1 MNGPQQ
7 SSWTTLNSEELYQ
20 INSWGDG
27 YFGINAKG
35 ELVVQPN
42 GYANGV
48 EISIMEVVEEIKT
61 QELELPVVIRFHDI
75 LRSRVQNLNTIFKD
89 TMDRLSYRGAY
100 KGVYPIKV
108 NQMREVVEEILD
120 AGSPFAFGLE
130 AGSKAELLSVLAYNT
145 HPESLTILNG
155 YKDETYMRLAM
166 LGRKLN
172 RKSIVVIEQF
182 HELPLLVRISQ
193 EMNVVPIIGLRIKMS
208 AKSVGKWEKSSGE
221 RAKFG
226 LTSSEL
232 LQALTFLNT
241 TNMTQQVKLL
251 HFHIGSQVPDVRVF
265 KNAIAEAGRVYTEL
279 YKMGLPLEYLDVGGG
294 LGVDYDGSRSV
305 CDSSRNYSIEEYVH
319 DIVESLMRI
328 CDVTSVPHPHI
339 VTESG
344 RAITAHHSCVIT
356 NVFDQIDPATTSID
370 TNTVEN
376 ESAIVTQMRDL
387 LNDEHKE
394 AQALFNDAEQ
404 LKRQLF
410 HAFTLGVISLTERAK
425 AETLYW
431 KVCKKIERSLNRF
444 EEIPDGLEKLTER
457 LSSQYLCNFSVF
469 QSTADAWAIGQVL
482 PITPIHRLNEEP
494 THWASLVDITCDSDG
509 KIDQFVTSEG
519 PTPILPL
526 HELKPDEQ
534 YYLGI
539 FLTGAYQDVMGDM
552 HNLFGRINEVHVYS
566 YDDDPKDFYVEEI
579 IKGFSARDVLSQ
591 MQYTPQMMA
600 TLMKRHIDREIAQGK
615 LNPREGIKLIDFYDK
630 CLDSYTYLQMN

>member
-1 MNGPQQ
+1 MSQNSP
-7 SSWTTLNSEELYQ
+7 WTTAQSEELYQ

-27 YFGINAKG
+27 YFGINEKG
-35 ELVVQPN
+35 QLVVQPD
-42 GYANGV
+42 GYASGV
-48 EISIMEVVEEIKT
+48 EISILEVIEEIKT
-61 QELELPVVIRFHDI
+61 HQLDLPVVIRFHDI
-75 LRSRVQNLNTIFKD
+75 LRSRVQNLNTIFRD
-89 TMDRLSYRGAY
+89 TMTRLNYQGLY

-120 AGSPFAFGLE
+120 AGQPFAFGLE

-145 HPESLTILNG
+145 HPESLTVLNG
-155 YKDETYMRLAM
+155 YKDETYMKLAM

-172 RKSIVVIEQF
+172 RQSIVVIEQF
-182 HELPLLVRISQ
+182 HELPLLVRIAK
-193 EMNVVPIIGLRIKMS
+193 EMNVQPLIGLRMKMV

-232 LQALTFLNT
+232 MRALMYLKEHE
-241 TNMTQQVKLL
+241 MTEQVKLV

-265 KNAIAEAGRVYTEL
+265 KNAIAEAGRIYTEL

-319 DIVESLMRI
+319 DIVESIMRI
-328 CDVTSVPHPHI
+328 CDSASVPHPNL

-344 RAITAHHSCVIT
+344 RAITAHHSCIIT
-356 NVFDQIDPATTSID
+356 NVFDEIDPATTIID
-370 TNTVEN
+370 TSAMEN
-376 ESAIVTQMRDL
+376 ESSIVTQMRDL
-387 LNDEHKE
+387 LENDRKDP
-394 AQALFNDAEQ
+394 QALFNDAEQ

-410 HAFTLGVISLTERAK
+410 HAFTLGVVSLTERAK
-425 AETLYW
+425 TETLYW
-431 KVCKKIERSLNRF
+431 KVCKKIEQRISIL
-444 EEIPDGLEKLTER
+444 EELPDGLEKITER

-482 PITPIHRLNEEP
+482 PVTPIHRLHEQP
-494 THWASLVDITCDSDG
+494 TRLASIVDITCDSDG
-509 KIDQFVTSEG
+509 KIDQFVTNDG
-519 PTPILPL
+519 PTSMLPL
-526 HELKPDEQ
+526 HALREDED

-566 YDDDPKDFYVEEI
+566 YDDDPKDFYIEEI
-579 IKGFSARDVLSQ
+579 IRGFSAHDVLSQ

-600 TLMKRHIDREIAQGK
+600 TLMKRHIDQEIAQGN
-615 LNPREGIKLIDFYDK
+615 LNPREGIKLIDFYDT
-630 CLDSYTYLQMN
+630 CLESYTYLHFD

>member
-1 MNGPQQ
+1 MSQNSP
-7 SSWTTLNSEELYQ
+7 WTTAQSEELYQ

-27 YFGINAKG
+27 YFGINEKG
-35 ELVVQPN
+35 QLVVQPD
-42 GYANGV
+42 GYASGV
-48 EISIMEVVEEIKT
+48 EISILEVIEEIKT
-61 QELELPVVIRFHDI
+61 HQLDLPVVIRFHDI
-75 LRSRVQNLNTIFKD
+75 LRSRVQNLNTIFRD
-89 TMDRLSYRGAY
+89 TMTRLNYQGLY

-120 AGSPFAFGLE
+120 AGQPFAFGLE

-145 HPESLTILNG
+145 HPESLTVLNG
-155 YKDETYMRLAM
+155 YKDETYMKLAM

-172 RKSIVVIEQF
+172 RQSIVVIEQF
-182 HELPLLVRISQ
+182 HELPLLVRIAK
-193 EMNVVPIIGLRIKMS
+193 EMNVQPLIGLRMKMV

-232 LQALTFLNT
+232 MRALMYLKEHE
-241 TNMTQQVKLL
+241 MTEQVKLV

-265 KNAIAEAGRVYTEL
+265 KNAIAEAGRIYTEL

-319 DIVESLMRI
+319 DIVESIMRI
-328 CDVTSVPHPHI
+328 CDSASVPHPNL

-356 NVFDQIDPATTSID
+356 NVFDEIDPATTIID
-370 TNTVEN
+370 TSAMEN
-376 ESAIVTQMRDL
+376 ESSIVTQMRDL
-387 LNDEHKE
+387 LENDRKDP
-394 AQALFNDAEQ
+394 QALFNDAEQ

-410 HAFTLGVISLTERAK
+410 HAFTLGVVSLTERAK
-425 AETLYW
+425 TETLYW
-431 KVCKKIERSLNRF
+431 KVCKKIEQRISIL
-444 EEIPDGLEKLTER
+444 EELPDGLEKITER

-482 PITPIHRLNEEP
+482 PVTPIHRLHEQP
-494 THWASLVDITCDSDG
+494 TRLASIVDITCDSDG
-509 KIDQFVTSEG
+509 KIDQFVTNDG
-519 PTPILPL
+519 PTSMLPL
-526 HELKPDEQ
+526 HALREDED

-566 YDDDPKDFYVEEI
+566 YDDDPKDFYIEEI
-579 IKGFSARDVLSQ
+579 IQGFSAHDVLSQ

-600 TLMKRHIDREIAQGK
+600 TLMKRHIDQEIAQGN
-615 LNPREGIKLIDFYDK
+615 LNPREGIKLIDFYDT
-630 CLDSYTYLQMN
+630 CLESYTYLHFD

>member
-1 MNGPQQ
+1 MSQNSP
-7 SSWTTLNSEELYQ
+7 WTTAQSEELYQ

-27 YFGINAKG
+27 YFGINEKG
-35 ELVVQPN
+35 QLVVQPD
-42 GYANGV
+42 GYASGV
-48 EISIMEVVEEIKT
+48 EISILEVIEEIKT
-61 QELELPVVIRFHDI
+61 HQLDLPVVIRFHDI
-75 LRSRVQNLNTIFKD
+75 LRSRVQNLNTIFRD
-89 TMDRLSYRGAY
+89 TMTRLNYQGLY

-120 AGSPFAFGLE
+120 AGQLFAFGLE

-145 HPESLTILNG
+145 HPESLTVLNG
-155 YKDETYMRLAM
+155 YKDETYMKLAM

-172 RKSIVVIEQF
+172 RQSIVVIEQF
-182 HELPLLVRISQ
+182 HELPLLVRIAK
-193 EMNVVPIIGLRIKMS
+193 EMNVQPLIGLRMKMV

-232 LQALTFLNT
+232 MRALMYLKEHE
-241 TNMTQQVKLL
+241 MTEQVKLV

-265 KNAIAEAGRVYTEL
+265 KNAIAEAGRIYTEL

-319 DIVESLMRI
+319 DIVESIMRI
-328 CDVTSVPHPHI
+328 CDSASVPHPNL

-356 NVFDQIDPATTSID
+356 NVFDEIDPATTIID
-370 TNTVEN
+370 TSAMEN
-376 ESAIVTQMRDL
+376 ESSIVTQMRDL
-387 LNDEHKE
+387 LENDRKDP
-394 AQALFNDAEQ
+394 QALFNDAEQ

-410 HAFTLGVISLTERAK
+410 HAFTLGVVSLTERAK
-425 AETLYW
+425 TETLYW
-431 KVCKKIERSLNRF
+431 KVCKKIEQRISIL
-444 EEIPDGLEKLTER
+444 EELPDGLEKITER

-482 PITPIHRLNEEP
+482 PVTPIHRLHEQP
-494 THWASLVDITCDSDG
+494 TRLASIVDITCDSDG
-509 KIDQFVTSEG
+509 KIDQFVTNDG
-519 PTPILPL
+519 PTSMLPL
-526 HELKPDEQ
+526 HALREDED

-566 YDDDPKDFYVEEI
+566 YDDDPKDFYIEEI
-579 IKGFSARDVLSQ
+579 IQGFSAHDVLSQ

-600 TLMKRHIDREIAQGK
+600 TLMKRHIDQEIAQGN
-615 LNPREGIKLIDFYDK
+615 LNPREGIKLIDFYDT
-630 CLDSYTYLQMN
+630 CLESYTYLHFD

>member
-1 MNGPQQ
+1 MSQDTP
-7 SSWTTLNSEELYQ
+7 WTTEQSEEIYQ

-27 YFGINAKG
+27 YFGINEKG
-35 ELVVQPN
+35 QLVVQPD
-42 GYANGV
+42 GYASGV
-48 EISIMEVVEEIKT
+48 EISLLEVVEEIKSHK
-61 QELELPVVIRFHDI
+61 LGLPVVIRFHDI
-75 LRSRVQNLNTIFKD
+75 LRSRVQNLNTIFRS
-89 TMDRLSYRGAY
+89 TISRLNYQGLY

-120 AGSPFAFGLE
+120 AGQPFAFGLE

-155 YKDETYMRLAM
+155 YKDESYMRLAM

-172 RKSIVVIEQF
+172 RQSIVVIEQF
-182 HELPLLVRISQ
+182 HELPLLVRIAKD
-193 EMNVVPIIGLRIKMS
+193 MNVQPLIGLRMKMT

-226 LTSSEL
+226 LTSAEL
-232 LQALTFLNT
+232 MRALDYLKKQE
-241 TNMTQQVKLL
+241 MTQQVKLV
-251 HFHIGSQVPDVRVF
+251 HFHIGSQVPEVRVF
-265 KNAIAEAGRVYTEL
+265 KNAIAEAGRIYTEL

-319 DIVESLMRI
+319 DIVESVMRI
-328 CDVTSVPHPHI
+328 CDSASVPHPNL

-356 NVFDQIDPATTSID
+356 NVFDEIDPATTSID
-370 TNTVEN
+370 TSAEEN
-376 ESAIVTQMRDL
+376 ESSIVTQMRDL
-387 LNDEHKE
+387 LNNDHKD

-410 HAFTLGVISLTERAK
+410 HAFTLGVVSLTERAK
-425 AETLYW
+425 TETLYW
-431 KVCKKIERSLNRF
+431 KVCKKIEQHINSLD
-444 EEIPDGLEKLTER
+444 EIPDGLEKITER

-482 PITPIHRLNEEP
+482 PVTPIHRLNEEP
-494 THWASLVDITCDSDG
+494 TRLASIVDITCDSDG
-509 KIDQFVTSEG
+509 KLDQFVTSDG
-519 PTPILPL
+519 LTSMLPL
-526 HELKPDEQ
+526 HELKEDED

-566 YDDDPKDFYVEEI
+566 YDDDPKDFYIEEI
-579 IKGFSARDVLSQ
+579 IRGFSAHDVLSQ

-600 TLMKRHIDREIAQGK
+600 TLMKRHIDQEIAQGN
-615 LNPREGIKLIDFYDK
+615 LNPREGIRLIDFYDE
-630 CLDSYTYLQMN
+630 CLESYTYLHFD

>member
-1 MNGPQQ
+1 MSQISP
-7 SSWTTLNSEELYQ
+7 WTTTQSEELYQ

-27 YFGINAKG
+27 YFGINEKG
-35 ELVVQPN
+35 QLVVQPD
-42 GYANGV
+42 GYASGV
-48 EISIMEVVEEIKT
+48 EISILEVIEEIKT
-61 QELELPVVIRFHDI
+61 HQLDLPVVIRFHDI
-75 LRSRVQNLNTIFKD
+75 LRSRVQNLNTIFRD
-89 TMDRLSYRGAY
+89 TMTRLNYQGLY

-120 AGSPFAFGLE
+120 AGQPFAFGLE

-145 HPESLTILNG
+145 HPESLTVLNG
-155 YKDETYMRLAM
+155 YKDETYMKLAM

-172 RKSIVVIEQF
+172 RQSIVVIEQF
-182 HELPLLVRISQ
+182 HELPLLVRIAK
-193 EMNVVPIIGLRIKMS
+193 EMNVQPLIGLRMKMV

-232 LQALTFLNT
+232 MRALMYLKEHD
-241 TNMTQQVKLL
+241 MTEQVKLV

-265 KNAIAEAGRVYTEL
+265 KNAIAEAGRIYTEL

-319 DIVESLMRI
+319 DIVESIMRI
-328 CDVTSVPHPHI
+328 CDSASVPHPNL

-356 NVFDQIDPATTSID
+356 NVFDEIDPATTIID
-370 TNTVEN
+370 TSAMEN
-376 ESAIVTQMRDL
+376 ESSIVTQMRDL
-387 LNDEHKE
+387 LENDRKDP
-394 AQALFNDAEQ
+394 QALFNDAEQ

-410 HAFTLGVISLTERAK
+410 HAFTLGVVSLTERAK
-425 AETLYW
+425 TETLYW
-431 KVCKKIERSLNRF
+431 KVCKKIEQRISTL
-444 EEIPDGLEKLTER
+444 EELPDGLEKITER

-482 PITPIHRLNEEP
+482 PVTPIHRLHEQP
-494 THWASLVDITCDSDG
+494 TRLASIVDITCDSDG
-509 KIDQFVTSEG
+509 KIDQFVTNDG
-519 PTPILPL
+519 PTSMLPL
-526 HELKPDEQ
+526 HALREDED

-566 YDDDPKDFYVEEI
+566 YDDDPKDFYIEEI
-579 IKGFSARDVLSQ
+579 IRGFSAHDVLSQ

-600 TLMKRHIDREIAQGK
+600 TLMKRHIDQEIAQGN
-615 LNPREGIKLIDFYDK
+615 LNPREGIKLIDFYDT
-630 CLDSYTYLQMN
+630 CLESYTYLHFD